1 MQRLGQLVRLRL
13 IPAQQK
19 VSQEPG
25 RKWKLVHQLSLGAF
39 ISLCLMLFEVSIAL
53 ISLDLP
59 CPAKQK
65 SWTSGGPKLRLR
77 LILIF
82 LKTKFSFDS
91 NLFQLKKQKRR
102 RRTRTRSLVLWWTN
116 KRGQWKK
123 MKSRTNP
130 RNPRKKLRRLLQR
143 LEQTWGKHYRVV
155 FLLSLL
161 NFKTEKE
168 MTCHQPK
175 QFCLMFFNLIN
186 FPVGSPTFS
195 IKTKMGENSTK
206 PASRVELI
214 NKIQA
219 STLRFIC

>member
-25 RKWKLVHQLSLGAF
+25 TKWKLEHKLFLSAF
-39 ISLCLMLFEVSIAL
+39 IGLCLMLFEVFIAL

-59 CPAKQK
+59 YPAKQK

-91 NLFQLKKQKRR
+91 NLFQLKRQKRR

-116 KRGQWKK
+116 KRGQWRK

-130 RNPRKKLRRLLQR
+130 RNPQKKLRRLLQR
-143 LEQTWGKHYRVV
+143 LEQTWGKHYRV
-155 FLLSLL
+155 
-161 NFKTEKE
+161 
-168 MTCHQPK
+168 
-175 QFCLMFFNLIN
+175 FFTVPPDLQNWKGNDL
-186 FPVGSPTFS
+186 SPTKAVLPYVFQFNKFS
-195 IKTKMGENSTK
+195 CWFTNI
-206 PASRVELI
+206 
-214 NKIQA
+214 
-219 STLRFIC
+219 FH